1 MEFLFE
7 ALFQFGGE
15 LILQLAF
22 ELLVEL
28 GFHSVRD
35 TMKRPRNPVLS
46 SIGFILLGTV
56 AGGLS
61 LMILPHSPIAN
72 PDLRLA
78 NLFVAPILLGVAMV
92 LVGRLRAKKGQN
104 LVRLDRFGY
113 AFVFAFA
120 MALVRF
126 VWAS

>member
-1 MEFLFE
+1 VEFLFE
-7 ALFQFGGE
+7 ALFQLLGE
-15 LILQLAF
+15 FVMQLF
-22 ELLVEL
+22 VELLVES
-28 GFHSVRD
+28 GAHKKDRR
-35 TMKRPRNPVLS
+35 TKGPMNPVSATFGL
-46 SIGFILLGTV
+46 ILFGAA

-61 LMILPHSPIAN
+61 LLIFPHSPIAN

-78 NLFVAPILLGVAMV
+78 NLFVTPVLLGAAMM
-92 LVGRLRAKKGQN
+92 LVGKVREKKGQD

-126 VWAS
+126 VWAV